1 MVNRIQN
8 RNPGYSDNIF
18 KNPNIDQNP
27 LSSIDGATALKL
39 DEQLEIDTTLAS
51 TNESSLKQEITENQK
66 VSQKLDPHNIS
77 MENAS
82 YIENNIEVEKELEN
96 IRNDEEETPKLF
108 SEDGDQKFE
117 ETDTQNEKLFNQT
130 PIDDE
135 EFEIPAFLRKQKF

>member
-1 MVNRIQN
+1 
-8 RNPGYSDNIF
+8 
-18 KNPNIDQNP
+18 
-27 LSSIDGATALKL
+27 
-39 DEQLEIDTTLAS
+39 
-51 TNESSLKQEITENQK
+51 
-66 VSQKLDPHNIS
+66 